1 MSINNN
7 IPSFILR
14 SYVKYV
20 KLSIL
25 YCVKNT
31 SYQKKVLALQ
41 LVQQGELHHV
51 RRKL

>member
-20 KLSIL
+20 KLSLFSCI
-25 YCVKNT
+25 KN
-31 SYQKKVLALQ
+31 A
-41 LVQQGELHHV
+41 
-51 RRKL
+51 